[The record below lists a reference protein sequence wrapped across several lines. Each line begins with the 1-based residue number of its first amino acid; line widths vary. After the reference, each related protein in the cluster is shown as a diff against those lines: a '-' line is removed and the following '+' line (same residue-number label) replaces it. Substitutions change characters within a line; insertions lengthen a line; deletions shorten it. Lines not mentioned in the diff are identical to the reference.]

1 MLIINSSQYTPH
13 IYMFT
18 NYAVYH
24 LRVIVLVL
32 YFLLIFPPAVM
43 VFGVTRILNRLVVFV
58 SSFFYL
64 FYFPTARPMA
74 PSGLSSPHSSSSRNG
89 EVGLRLV
96 DDVMLIT
103 LKMLTRNEIAT
114 CSMVCG
120 RWRRLIHGDVDLVVE
135 LYAGNSNSK
144 GWESLGTPTQPI
156 PEPLLNWL
164 SVSDLLQ
171 KPLPIQRAIV
181 SPMVMGID
189 AVLQCQPQ
197 AGVTTSAIIAALWKA
212 TSSRLPQHL
221 VVYCSNDILLSAVNS
236 VKKVVENIP
245 SADPGTKINIMRRPK
260 DRLGLKF
267 NDGTLVLKSVNAR
280 RVAHNYG
287 AGKFV
292 GKRLTHVNGNA
303 VSTLAQVSR
312 IVANKTAL
320 RLRFEGRGIAEGI
333 WWEEHQCGGSVQ
345 GVPFTISVSPVDNL
359 KPAQQP
365 PGIASLTF
373 RFSDER
379 KNKRSSSW
387 CMCFFGERGWRKPFL
402 GKNKKRETISERDEL
417 LEKNSQGTEV
427 SEVTVRRTPTERLGI
442 KFIDG
447 SLVLKSVNP
456 TLKAHRHGVSKFTGR
471 RLTHVNGVAV
481 KTLEEVRKVIKHKTT
496 FVTVES
502 TEGLKAEHKSVLKGN
517 HEQRERPV
525 TVLSTPHSENAA
537 SVGLTGSPIRAAM
550 CSAAEHFCVLGC
562 ENDIQRMTDTIDDLM
577 CEILIPSILVVCEEA
592 HTQEVADSL
601 GGHVISDKPPSEFEH
616 ILVASPN
623 NIGFA
628 PRVSFV
634 AVTTPTTPS
643 IAPLVVTRA
652 GGVGETPGASLSF
665 FAASSAES
673 IRANYGSLKICPT
686 TIKESEMVSILR
698 FVFFFLIFFFFF

>member
-1 MLIINSSQYTPH
+1 
-13 IYMFT
+13 
-18 NYAVYH
+18 
-24 LRVIVLVL
+24 
-32 YFLLIFPPAVM
+32 
-43 VFGVTRILNRLVVFV
+43 
-58 SSFFYL
+58 
-64 FYFPTARPMA
+64 MA
-74 PSGLSSPHSSSSRNG
+74 PSRLSSPRPPSPMARAG
-89 EVGLRLV
+89 EVGLKIV
-96 DDVMLIT
+96 DDVMLIVLRM
-103 LKMLTRNEIAT
+103 LKRHEVAT

-120 RWRRLIHGDVDLVVE
+120 RWRRLIHGDIDLVVD
-135 LYAGNSNSK
+135 LYAGNSSGK
-144 GWESLGTPTQPI
+144 GWESLGTPAQPI

-221 VVYCSNDILLSAVNS
+221 VVYCSNDILHSAVNS
-236 VKKVVENIP
+236 VKKIVDNIP
-245 SADPGTKINIMRRPK
+245 AADPGTKINIMRRPK

-333 WWEEHQCGGSVQ
+333 WWEEHQCGGNVQ

-359 KPAQQP
+359 KPAQPP
-365 PGIASLTF
+365 PGIASLTL
-373 RFSDER
+373 RFSDVR

-387 CMCFFGERGWRKPFL
+387 CVCFFGERGWRKPFQRQ
-402 GKNKKRETISERDEL
+402 NKKRDSEQDEL
-417 LEKNSQGTEV
+417 LNKTPNNEV
-427 SEVTVRRTPTERLGI
+427 SEVTVRRSPTERLGI
-442 KFIDG
+442 KFLDG
-447 SLVLKSVNP
+447 TLVLKSVNP

-471 RLTHVNGVAV
+471 RLTHVNGIEV
-481 KTLEEVRKVIKHKTT
+481 KTLEEVRNVIKHKTT

-502 TEGLKAEHKSVLKGN
+502 TEGLKAEHKSVLKST
-517 HEQRERPV
+517 HEQVERPV
-525 TVLSTPHSENAA
+525 TVLSTPHAENAS
-537 SVGLTGSPIRAAM
+537 SVGLNGSPIRAQM

-562 ENDIQRMTDTIDDLM
+562 ENDIGKMTDKIDDLM
-577 CEILIPSILVVCEEA
+577 CEILIPSILIVCNDE
-592 HTQEVADSL
+592 HTTEVADAL
-601 GGHVISDKPPSEFEH
+601 GGHVIDGKPPSEFEH
-616 ILVASPN
+616 ILVVSPR

-634 AVTTPTTPS
+634 VVTTPTSPS

-665 FAASSAES
+665 FAISSADAV
-673 IRANYGSLKICPT
+673 RAVYSSLKISPT
-686 TIKESEMVSILR
+686 TIKETDLVPVLR
-698 FVFFFLIFFFFF
+698 PLLEPPRVPKRCS